1 MMDMKAA
8 WRLEWARYLQKVV
21 IIFLRSE
28 NRGWQA
34 WSPEDGASTAGPEET
49 AAVPELGGGGVARGP
64 GEKGCVC

>member
-1 MMDMKAA
+1 MKAA

-49 AAVPELGGGGVARGP
+49 A
-64 GEKGCVC
+64 EK